1 MPHRFAVW
9 RTSSRFSDGYS
20 YSSTFSAAQDA
31 RWPSPQADL
40 ANMAIVSD
48 PTQTSGKAA
57 LCDHARSRRKPEVI
71 TSRAP
76 ATECLH
82 AHARVARM
90 SWLLYGSDP
99 PDPDSMQMVLVLDP
113 SCRVPNRLPQGLL
126 MVRRRT
132 WRFVARVPRAP
143 LGCVHAW
150 GVARARHSRVSLRN
164 GPLRAIPDSLRSPQ
178 GFEMRVAR
186 APSPFL
192 DGRKSGH
199 IHPTPTCIGATGYPR

>member
-126 MVRRRT
+126 MGRDSLLE
-132 WRFVARVPRAP
+132 FHAQP

-164 GPLRAIPDSLRSPQ
+164 DPLRAIPDSLRSPQ

-192 DGRKSGH
+192 DGRKSV
-199 IHPTPTCIGATGYPR
+199 PSPSRANMRASLVMTGYRR

>member
-1 MPHRFAVW
+1 MDDNRVSACDGTATIVLVC
-9 RTSSRFSDGYS
+9 RTVSPSDARSSRYADGYS
-20 YSSTFSAAQDA
+20 YLSTFSAAQDA

-99 PDPDSMQMVLVLDP
+99 RTPIACRWCLYSIRRAAFRTAFPRVSSWCDAERRDSLLEFHAHLWGACIHGALHVLV
-113 SCRVPNRLPQGLL
+113 
-126 MVRRRT
+126 
-132 WRFVARVPRAP
+132 
-143 LGCVHAW
+143 
-150 GVARARHSRVSLRN
+150 
-164 GPLRAIPDSLRSPQ
+164 
-178 GFEMRVAR
+178 
-186 APSPFL
+186 
-192 DGRKSGH
+192 
-199 IHPTPTCIGATGYPR
+199 IHG

>member
-57 LCDHARSRRKPEVI
+57 LCEHARSRRMPEVI

-90 SWLLYGSDP
+90 SWLLYTGLTP
-99 PDPDSMQMVLVLDP
+99 GP
-113 SCRVPNRLPQGLL
+113 RLHADGACTRS
-126 MVRRRT
+126 V
-132 WRFVARVPRAP
+132 VPRSEP
-143 LGCVHAW
+143 
-150 GVARARHSRVSLRN
+150 
-164 GPLRAIPDSLRSPQ
+164 
-178 GFEMRVAR
+178 
-186 APSPFL
+186 PSP
-192 DGRKSGH
+192 GSPH
-199 IHPTPTCIGATGYPR
+199 GATPNVEIRCSSSTRTVGVRACMGLCTCSSFTGKPPKRSFKSNPR

>member
-9 RTSSRFSDGYS
+9 RTSSRSSDGYS

-48 PTQTSGKAA
+48 PTQTSGNLKAA
-57 LCDHARSRRKPEVI
+57 LCEHARSRRMPEVI

-90 SWLLYGSDP
+90 SWLLYGSGPRTPIACRWCLYSIRRAAFRTAFPRVSSWCDAERR
-99 PDPDSMQMVLVLDP
+99 DSLLEFHAHLWGACIHGALHVLV
-113 SCRVPNRLPQGLL
+113 
-126 MVRRRT
+126 
-132 WRFVARVPRAP
+132 
-143 LGCVHAW
+143 
-150 GVARARHSRVSLRN
+150 
-164 GPLRAIPDSLRSPQ
+164 
-178 GFEMRVAR
+178 
-186 APSPFL
+186 
-192 DGRKSGH
+192 
-199 IHPTPTCIGATGYPR
+199 IHG